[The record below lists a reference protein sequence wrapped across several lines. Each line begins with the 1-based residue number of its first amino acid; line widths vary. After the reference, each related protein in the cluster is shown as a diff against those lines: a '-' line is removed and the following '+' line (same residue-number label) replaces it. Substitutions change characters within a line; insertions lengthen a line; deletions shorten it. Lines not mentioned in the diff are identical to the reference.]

1 MIENYENKSKEEIE
15 DKMKELRK
23 IALKNRPKTFDG
35 YDLSKDKTID
45 SMYDAE
51 IYLCREPGMR
61 SSIQVIT
68 SHVDNKDYNM
78 VSVLTLTS
86 SFLETLL
93 HQGIV
98 TPTVL
103 EDLVDN
109 VISNYRKNK

>member
-1 MIENYENKSKEEIE
+1 MIENYENKSKEEINE
-15 DKMKELRK
+15 KMKELRK
-23 IALKNRPKTFDG
+23 IALKNRPKTFEG
-35 YDLSKDKTID
+35 FDLSKDKNID
-45 SMYDAE
+45 ALYDAE

-68 SHVDNKDYNM
+68 SHIEDRDCNI
-78 VSVLTLTS
+78 VSILTLTS

-93 HQGIV
+93 HQNIV

-109 VISNYRKNK
+109 VINNYRKYN